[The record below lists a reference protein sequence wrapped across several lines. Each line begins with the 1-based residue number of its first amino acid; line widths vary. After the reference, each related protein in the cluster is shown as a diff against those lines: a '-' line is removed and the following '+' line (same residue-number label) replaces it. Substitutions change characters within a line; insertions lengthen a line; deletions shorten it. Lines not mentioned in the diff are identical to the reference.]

1 MVLYALAIYS
11 VFAISFISN
20 GLSSESVGL
29 ALLTPMNQVLLHE
42 PIGWE
47 MRLIHV
53 DGLSF
58 WRKDQDVH

>member
-1 MVLYALAIYS
+1 MALYALAIYS

-20 GLSSESVGL
+20 GLSGGSVGL
-29 ALLTPMNQVLLHE
+29 ALLTSMNQVLLHE
-42 PIGWE
+42 PIRWE
-47 MRLIHV
+47 IRLIHV